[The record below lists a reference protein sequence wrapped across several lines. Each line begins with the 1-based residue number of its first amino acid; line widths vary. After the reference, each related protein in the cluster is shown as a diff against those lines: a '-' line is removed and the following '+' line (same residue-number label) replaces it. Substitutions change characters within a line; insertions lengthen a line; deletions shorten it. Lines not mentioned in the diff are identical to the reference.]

1 MENFTSAFSS
11 YSITNVE
18 ESKTFYQDVLGLKI
32 SEPMGQLQLELPGGL
47 KVFLYQKDHHQAA
60 SFTVLNFQVEHIRE
74 LMEQLRSKG
83 VRFEVYTEQ
92 EIKTDDLGL
101 REDDG
106 MKIAWFKDPSGNILS
121 LIQNT

>member
-11 YSITNVE
+11 YSISNVE